1 MPMRLGS
8 LALVLAAFAL
18 ALPAGAAAQSRGR
31 ALFLEGCASCH
42 GVDARGLED
51 RGPSLRGA
59 GAAAAD
65 FYLSTGR
72 MPLAEPDDE
81 PVRNEPAYP
90 RRDIDALVEY
100 LASLGGPEIPE
111 VEPERGDLELGL
123 RLFAENCAGCH
134 QIVAEGGVATD
145 VAPPKLEKATP
156 TQIAEAVRIGPYV
169 MPHFGEQQL
178 DRHEL
183 DSLVRYVQLTKHPED
198 RGGWGIGHVGP
209 VPEGMVAWLLAGTVL
224 VLVARVIGRR
234 AE

>member
-1 MPMRLGS
+1 MRLAS
-8 LALVLAAFAL
+8 LALGLAAVAL
-18 ALPAGAAAQSRGR
+18 ALPADAAPQSRGR

-72 MPLAEPDDE
+72 MPLAEPTDE
-81 PVRNEPAYP
+81 PERSEPAYP

-100 LASLGGPEIPE
+100 IASLGGPEIPE
-111 VEPERGDLELGL
+111 VRPERGDLELGL

-134 QIVAEGGVATD
+134 QIVGKGGVVTGA
-145 VAPPKLEKATP
+145 APPNLKEATP

-169 MPHFGEQQL
+169 MPRFDERHL
-178 DRHEL
+178 DQHEL
-183 DSLVRYVQLTKHPED
+183 NSLVRYVQLTKHPDD
-198 RGGWGIGHVGP
+198 RGGWGIGHIGP
-209 VPEGMVAWLLAGTVL
+209 VPEGLVAWLLAGTAL
-224 VLVARVIGRR
+224 VLVARLIGRR

>member
-1 MPMRLGS
+1 MRLAS
-8 LALVLAAFAL
+8 FALVLAAIAL
-18 ALPAGAAAQSRGR
+18 VPPAAAAPQSRGR

-42 GVDARGLED
+42 GVDARGLDD

-81 PVRNEPAYP
+81 PARSDPAYP

-100 LASLGGPEIPE
+100 LASLGGPALPK
-111 VEPERGDLELGL
+111 VQPERGDLKLGM

-134 QIVAEGGVATD
+134 QIVGEGGIATD
-145 VAPPKLEKATP
+145 AAPPKLKEATP
-156 TQIAEAVRIGPYV
+156 RQIAEAVRIGPYV
-169 MPHFGEQQL
+169 MPRFDERQL

-209 VPEGMVAWLLAGTVL
+209 VPEGLVAWLLAGTAL
-224 VLVARVIGRR
+224 VLVARLIGRR

>member
-1 MPMRLGS
+1 MRLAS
-8 LALVLAAFAL
+8 LALGLAAVAL
-18 ALPAGAAAQSRGR
+18 ALPADAAPQSRGR

-72 MPLAEPDDE
+72 MPLAEPTDE
-81 PVRNEPAYP
+81 PERSEPAYP

-100 LASLGGPEIPE
+100 IASLGGPEIPE
-111 VEPERGDLELGL
+111 VRPERGDLELGL

-134 QIVAEGGVATD
+134 QIVGKGGVVTGA
-145 VAPPKLEKATP
+145 APPNLKEATP

-169 MPHFGEQQL
+169 MPRFDERHL
-178 DRHEL
+178 DQHEL
-183 DSLVRYVQLTKHPED
+183 DSLVRYVQLTKHPDD
-198 RGGWGIGHVGP
+198 RGGWGIGHIGP
-209 VPEGMVAWLLAGTVL
+209 VPEGLVAWLLAGTAL
-224 VLVARVIGRR
+224 VLVARLIGRR

>member
-1 MPMRLGS
+1 MRLAS
-8 LALVLAAFAL
+8 LALGLAAVAL
-18 ALPAGAAAQSRGR
+18 ALPADAAPQSRGR

-65 FYLSTGR
+65 FYLWTGR
-72 MPLAEPDDE
+72 MPLAEPTDE
-81 PVRNEPAYP
+81 PERSEPAYP

-100 LASLGGPEIPE
+100 IASLGGPEIPE
-111 VEPERGDLELGL
+111 VRPERGDLELGL

-134 QIVAEGGVATD
+134 QIVGKGGVVTGA
-145 VAPPKLEKATP
+145 APPNLKEATP

-169 MPHFGEQQL
+169 MPRFDERHL
-178 DRHEL
+178 DQHEL
-183 DSLVRYVQLTKHPED
+183 DSLVRYVQLTKHPDD
-198 RGGWGIGHVGP
+198 RGGWGIGHIGP
-209 VPEGMVAWLLAGTVL
+209 VPEGLVAWLLAGTAL
-224 VLVARVIGRR
+224 VLVARLIGRR

>member
-1 MPMRLGS
+1 MRLAS
-8 LALVLAAFAL
+8 FALLLAAVAV
-18 ALPAGAAAQSRGR
+18 ALPATALSQTRGR

-72 MPLAEPDDE
+72 MPLAEPTDE
-81 PVRNEPAYP
+81 PERSEPAYP

-111 VEPERGDLELGL
+111 VRPERGDLELGL
-123 RLFAENCAGCH
+123 RRFAENCAGCH
-134 QIVAEGGVATD
+134 QIVGEGGIVTD
-145 VAPPKLEKATP
+145 AAPPKLKEATS
-156 TQIAEAVRIGPYV
+156 TEIAEAVRVGPYV
-169 MPHFGEQQL
+169 MPRFDERHL
-178 DRHEL
+178 DQHEL
-183 DSLVRYVQLTKHPED
+183 DSLVRYVQLTKHPDD
-198 RGGWGIGHVGP
+198 RGGWGIGHIGP
-209 VPEGMVAWLLAGTVL
+209 VPEGLVAWLLAGTAL
-224 VLVARVIGRR
+224 VLVARLIGRR

>member
-1 MPMRLGS
+1 MRLAS
-8 LALVLAAFAL
+8 LALGLAAVAL
-18 ALPAGAAAQSRGR
+18 ALPADAAPQSRGR

-65 FYLSTGR
+65 FYLWTGR
-72 MPLAEPDDE
+72 MPLAEPTDE
-81 PVRNEPAYP
+81 PERSEPAYP

-100 LASLGGPEIPE
+100 IASLGGPEIPE
-111 VEPERGDLELGL
+111 VRPERGDLELGL

-134 QIVAEGGVATD
+134 QIVGKGGVVTGA
-145 VAPPKLEKATP
+145 APPNLKEATP

-169 MPHFGEQQL
+169 MPRFDERHL
-178 DRHEL
+178 DQHEL
-183 DSLVRYVQLTKHPED
+183 NSLVRYVQLTKHPDD
-198 RGGWGIGHVGP
+198 RGGWGIGHIGP
-209 VPEGMVAWLLAGTVL
+209 VPEGLVAWLLAGTAL
-224 VLVARVIGRR
+224 VLVARLIGRR

>member
-1 MPMRLGS
+1 MRLAS
-8 LALVLAAFAL
+8 FALGLAAVAL
-18 ALPAGAAAQSRGR
+18 ALPVTAAPQSRGR

-72 MPLAEPDDE
+72 MPLAEPTDE
-81 PVRNEPAYP
+81 PERSEPAYP

-100 LASLGGPEIPE
+100 IASLGGPEIPE
-111 VEPERGDLELGL
+111 VRPERGDLELGL
-123 RLFAENCAGCH
+123 RLFGENCAGCH
-134 QIVAEGGVATD
+134 QIVGKGGVVTGA
-145 VAPPKLEKATP
+145 APPNLNEATP

-169 MPHFGEQQL
+169 MPRFDERHL
-178 DRHEL
+178 DQHEL
-183 DSLVRYVQLTKHPED
+183 DSLVRYVQLTKHPDD
-198 RGGWGIGHVGP
+198 RGGWGIGHIGP
-209 VPEGMVAWLLAGTVL
+209 VPEGLVAWLLAGTAL
-224 VLVARVIGRR
+224 VLVARLIGRR

>member
-1 MPMRLGS
+1 MRLAS
-8 LALVLAAFAL
+8 LALGLAAVAL
-18 ALPAGAAAQSRGR
+18 ALPAVAAPQSRGR

-72 MPLAEPDDE
+72 MPLAEPTDE
-81 PVRNEPAYP
+81 PERSEPAYP

-100 LASLGGPEIPE
+100 IASLGGPEIPE
-111 VEPERGDLELGL
+111 VRPERGDLELGL

-134 QIVAEGGVATD
+134 QIVGKGGVVTGA
-145 VAPPKLEKATP
+145 APPNLKEATP

-169 MPHFGEQQL
+169 MPRFDERHL
-178 DRHEL
+178 DQHEL
-183 DSLVRYVQLTKHPED
+183 NSLVRYVQLTKHPDD
-198 RGGWGIGHVGP
+198 RGGWGIGHIGP
-209 VPEGMVAWLLAGTVL
+209 VPEGLVAWLLAGTAL
-224 VLVARVIGRR
+224 VLVARLIGRR